1 MIKRA
6 VIFSILAGSTVL
18 ASNQAQAD
26 QLQSFLGCAK
36 ISNNERRLL
45 CFDTVTKNAIDS
57 NIIQGSPHEVR
68 ATKEQKIANFG
79 KTQLRESP
87 IKKAREEQKKAED
100 KELKEIRLKVEK
112 FIYTASKKFVLFMD
126 NGQIWKQKDG
136 NRIRLPKGEFEVIIK
151 KGMLGGYN
159 IIVPTKKTL
168 IRVKRLK

>member
-1 MIKRA
+1 MIKGA
-6 VIFSILAGSTVL
+6 VIFFFLLGTTL
-18 ASNQAQAD
+18 LTSNQAQAD
-26 QLQSFLGCAK
+26 QIQSFFGCAK
-36 ISNNERRLL
+36 ITDNDQRLA
-45 CFDTVTKNAIDS
+45 CFDLAAKKAV
-57 NIIQGSPHEVR
+57 GSDIAQNRPHEVKV
-68 ATKEQKIANFG
+68 TKEQKVANFG

-112 FIYTASKKFVLFMD
+112 FVYTASKKFVLFMD
-126 NGQIWKQKDG
+126 NGQIWKQKSG
-136 NRIRLPKGEFEVIIK
+136 GRIRLPKGEFEVKIK